1 MMFFE
6 QRISDQIYHL
16 QVSVNFY
23 IPHNTRLY
31 HISANFP
38 STVKYSTV
46 THISESSLIFSRR
59 CVRPHLKQLPNTL
72 HHLSAFL
79 HYITLLYITLHYI
92 TPYTTDYS
100 VATVS

>member
-1 MMFFE
+1 MFFE

-23 IPHNTRLY
+23 ILHNTCLY
-31 HISANFP
+31 NISANFP

-46 THISESSLIFSRR
+46 THISASSLKFSLPY
-59 CVRPHLKQLPNTL
+59 VRPNLKQRPHTL

-79 HYITLLYITLHYI
+79 HYITLHYNTLLRTQPTI
-92 TPYTTDYS
+92 Q
-100 VATVS
+100 